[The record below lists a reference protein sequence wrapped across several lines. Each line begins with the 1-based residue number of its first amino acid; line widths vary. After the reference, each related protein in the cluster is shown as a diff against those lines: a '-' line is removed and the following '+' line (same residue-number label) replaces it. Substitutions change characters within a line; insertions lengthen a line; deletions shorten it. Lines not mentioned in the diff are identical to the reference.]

1 MEKVL
6 TEQQEKELAL
16 LTNMYY
22 ILMTGADQVL
32 YKAEEYFGVLNV
44 AMVGKKKVRHRLMMS
59 QFKTMK
65 NLMEDVER
73 DYKATFGEEAWGVK
87 WDEIRVTAAYFVR
100 LAALISDRCK
110 SDEVEGEREKRIERY
125 VYNMPSGGCCTDE
138 FLTRFFIK

>member
-6 TEQQEKELAL
+6 TDQQEKELAL

-32 YKAEEYFGVLNV
+32 YKAEEYFGALNV

-59 QFKTMK
+59 QFFTMK

-87 WDEIRVTAAYFVR
+87 WDEMRDEIRVTAAYFVR

-110 SDEVEGEREKRIERY
+110 SDEVEGEREE
-125 VYNMPSGGCCTDE
+125 D
-138 FLTRFFIK
+138 